1 VTPGVP
7 ANPYAPVHSHVHLA
21 RTRALPGRHAA
32 GHTNLRREFRHL
44 KKRLIELPPLTRL
57 GLLVLLLG
65 AAGDLAFHALP
76 DTAAL
81 QPLLGGDGY
90 RAHLVTFVGML
101 VMLVGVVRQGLS
113 SKQSRSRQG
122 VSSHAHR

>member
-21 RTRALPGRHAA
+21 RTRALSGRHAA
-32 GHTNLRREFRHL
+32 GHTHLRRELGHL
-44 KKRLIELPPLTRL
+44 NKRLAGLPLLTRL

-65 AAGDLAFHALP
+65 AAGDLTFHALP
-76 DTAAL
+76 ETAAL
-81 QPLLGGDGY
+81 QPLLGPDGY

-101 VMLVGVVRQGLS
+101 VMLVGVFRQGLS
-113 SKQSRSRQG
+113 RSRSSRG
-122 VSSHAHR
+122 ISSHAHR

>member
-21 RTRALPGRHAA
+21 RTRALSGRHAA
-32 GHTNLRREFRHL
+32 GHVRVRRHL
-44 KKRLIELPPLTRL
+44 RLQQQRLAQLPGLTRL

-65 AAGDLAFHALP
+65 AAGDLTFHALP
-76 DTAAL
+76 ETAAL

-90 RAHLVTFVGML
+90 YAHLVTFAGML
-101 VMLVGVVRQGLS
+101 VMLIGVLRQGLS
-113 SKQSRSRQG
+113 AESRSSKG

>member
-1 VTPGVP
+1 MTPGVP
-7 ANPYAPVHSHVHLA
+7 ANPYAHVHSHVHLA
-21 RTRALPGRHAA
+21 RTRALSGRHAA
-32 GHTNLRREFRHL
+32 GHTTNLRRHLRHL
-44 KKRLIELPPLTRL
+44 NTRLAGLPLLTRL

-65 AAGDLAFHALP
+65 AAGDLTFHALP

-81 QPLLGGDGY
+81 QPLLGADGY

-101 VMLVGVVRQGLS
+101 VMLVGVFRQGLAT
-113 SKQSRSRQG
+113 SRSRGG